1 MNPDLQ
7 TYIENEILPRY
18 RAFDAAHRIDHARSV
33 IERSL
38 RLAERCKADPDTAYA
53 VAAYHDLGLCDGRER
68 HHLRSGELLAADPAL
83 RQWFSEEQIVLMR
96 EAVED
101 HRASADREPR
111 SVYGRIVAEADRCL
125 DPDTVLRRTIQ
136 YGLEHYPDLDREGQ
150 YARCCDHL
158 LRKYA
163 DGGYLR
169 FWISC
174 SDNERQLKA
183 LRGLI
188 RNRDQLRRCFDAIF
202 GQVTGR

>member
-38 RLAERCKADPDTAYA
+38 RLAERCKADPDMAYT
-53 VAAYHDLGLCDGRER
+53 VAAYHDLGLCDG
-68 HHLRSGELLAADPAL
+68 
-83 RQWFSEEQIVLMR
+83 
-96 EAVED
+96 
-101 HRASADREPR
+101 REPR

-169 FWISC
+169 LWISC
-174 SDNERQLKA
+174 SDNERQLKT

-188 RNRDQLRRCFDAIF
+188 RSRDQLRRCFDAIF